1 MLKLKNDRVLPN
13 NLEAEQ
19 ALLGA
24 ILLNN
29 ESFEKV
35 SEFLLPIHFS
45 NSLHQLIFDGISKLI
60 LSGTVADPITLQKY
74 FDTNNNG
81 VHERYL
87 IELAESVI
95 GIERVLDYGKL
106 IYDLYLRRQLVN
118 IGEEIVI
125 DANNFDIQEQAL
137 QQIETAEKKLFDLS
151 ENKINNS
158 LITFS
163 SAMSSAIKNAELAF
177 ANDSHISGLTTGF
190 YDIDKMLGGFHRSD
204 LIIIAGRPSMGK
216 TALATN
222 IAFNTALAHMS
233 KNSGGIVAFFSLEMS
248 SEQLATRIL
257 AEEAKISSEKIRRGE
272 IKKESLANFL
282 EIGRKLSS
290 LPLYIDDTPAISTMA
305 LRSKAR
311 KIKRQFGLDM
321 IIVDYLQLLQNP
333 SISKNETRVT
343 EISNITRD
351 LKAIAKEFDVPVVA
365 LSQLSR
371 AVEQRDD
378 KRPQLADL
386 RESGS
391 IEQDADVVLFI
402 YREEYYLSRSQ
413 PEVGTDKHRLW
424 LEKISKVYNI
434 AELIVAKQRHGS
446 IGNIKLFFDS
456 TITKFSNYA
465 TQLDK

>member
-1 MLKLKNDRVLPN
+1 MFKLKDDRILPSN
-13 NLEAEQ
+13 TEAEC
-19 ALLGA
+19 ALLGG

-35 SEFLLPIHFS
+35 AEFLLPQHFCDPS
-45 NSLHQLIFDGISKLI
+45 HQKIFEAISRMINL
-60 LSGTVADPITLQKY
+60 GAVADPITLQKY
-74 FDTNNNG
+74 LSDGEPSVTSS
-81 VHERYL
+81 YL

-95 GIERVLDYGKL
+95 GIERVQDYGRL
-106 IYDLYLRRQLVN
+106 IYDLYLRRKLIN
-118 IGEEIVI
+118 IGEEIVQ
-125 DANNFDIQEQAL
+125 DAYNFDINEQANT
-137 QQIETAEKKLFDLS
+137 QIELAEKKLFDLS

-158 LITFS
+158 LVDFGA
-163 SAMSSAIKNAELAF
+163 AMSSAITNAELAYN
-177 ANDSHISGLTTGF
+177 NDSHISGITTGF
-190 YDIDKMLGGFHRSD
+190 IDIDKMLGGFHRSD

-222 IAFNTALAHMS
+222 IAFNAALAGMS
-233 KNSGGIVAFFSLEMS
+233 KNSGGTVAFFSLEMS

-257 AEEAKISSEKIRRGE
+257 AQESQISSERIRRGE
-272 IKKESLANFL
+272 VKKENLAAFVDV
-282 EIGRKLSS
+282 GRKLNK
-290 LPLYIDDTPAISTMA
+290 LPLYIDDTPAISTST

-321 IIVDYLQLLQNP
+321 IVVDYLQLLQNP
-333 SISKNETRVT
+333 GYVKTDNRVL

-378 KRPQLADL
+378 KRPHLADL

-402 YREEYYLSRSQ
+402 FREEYYLSRSQ
-413 PEVGTDKHRLW
+413 PDEGTDKHRLW
-424 LEKISKVYNI
+424 LEKISKVYNL

-446 IGNIKLFFDS
+446 IGTVKLFFDS
-456 TITKFSNYA
+456 NVTKFSNYA
-465 TQLDK
+465 ERD